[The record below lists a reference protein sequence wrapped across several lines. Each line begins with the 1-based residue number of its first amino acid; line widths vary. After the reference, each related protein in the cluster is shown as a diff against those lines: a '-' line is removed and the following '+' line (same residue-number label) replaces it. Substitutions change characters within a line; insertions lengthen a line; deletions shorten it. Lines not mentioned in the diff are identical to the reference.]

1 MVAWNI
7 KIDQCYL
14 RAPESVAIHQPK
26 NGHFVIFV
34 VDKSNHHKAKLFP
47 KLEKPSVVP
56 WEWSKLTVL
65 SQYSHNNAPLVTPY
79 SATHPH
85 VTE

>member
-1 MVAWNI
+1 MNRRN
-7 KIDQCYL
+7 K
-14 RAPESVAIHQPK
+14 
-26 NGHFVIFV
+26 
-34 VDKSNHHKAKLFP
+34 HKAKLFP
-47 KLEKPSVVP
+47 KLETSPMVP
-56 WEWSKLTVL
+56 WERSKLTVL